1 MVGGHHENLQSIL
14 GNEKELDVA
23 EVQSMR
29 QETFLEMQAHQS
41 ILETVEILSLR
52 SCNPAL

>member
-1 MVGGHHENLQSIL
+1 
-14 GNEKELDVA
+14 
-23 EVQSMR
+23 MR